1 MNLRLI
7 SPIRDMAQEMCDSEM
22 LVKISGGID
31 LVAIEG
37 RYYLSCNILNA
48 TVPFA
53 VLNKD
58 CLHPQVIWRSKLKY
72 CRVGNR
78 RMEPCFQVG

>member
-7 SPIRDMAQEMCDSEM
+7 ARDMAQEMCDSEI

-37 RYYLSCNILNA
+37 KYLSCLI
-48 TVPFA
+48 
-53 VLNKD
+53 KY
-58 CLHPQVIWRSKLKY
+58 LKCY
-72 CRVGNR
+72 RAFSCAQQGLSTSSSNLEKQYAEIYRVGNR

>member
-1 MNLRLI
+1 MI
-7 SPIRDMAQEMCDSEM
+7 SAEIKQG
-22 LVKISGGID
+22 VISCCIN

-37 RYYLSCNILNA
+37 KYYLSCNILNA
-48 TVPFA
+48 TMPFA

-72 CRVGNR
+72 
-78 RMEPCFQVG
+78 EILQSW